1 MENLIPRKSASLII
15 SKINPNPSSLYNYKL
30 LLFKRSKNGSFPNVY
45 AFPGGNYS
53 DKYDN
58 LEIPKDEFPL
68 KNLINTAHRELLEEC
83 GLFFS
88 QLKSDDW
95 NILNEIK
102 KDFLSKN
109 KHWDEFN
116 YLKSS
121 LNKDFDEIYPF
132 IRLITIPYLKYRYD
146 TQFFFYQI
154 KKNSAVNWK
163 QFFNADMSF
172 DSTFQ
177 TFDQI
182 NFDRKEFDE
191 MIWLDPSEILY
202 KFYTSKDFR
211 LAPPQFLII
220 NILSSFLDFR
230 SLIAY
235 LNTRKTKK
243 FQVDPF
249 TFPNMFYLTNTEKVS
264 PFNTPK
270 NYPYLTL
277 SAGDWEY
284 PIETIANNEKD
295 EMLKKEIIKKSE
307 ILKGGKNEQ
316 KNRIYFED
324 LSKLFECKFE
334 TEIKL
339 NSLNPFNFLK
349 SYEEIQNFIKFKK

>member
-1 MENLIPRKSASLII
+1 MQNLIPRKSASLIL

-30 LLFKRSKNGSFPNVY
+30 LLLKRSINGSFPNVY

-88 QLKSDDW
+88 ELKSNDW
-95 NILNEIK
+95 NLLNEIK

-109 KHWDEFN
+109 KAWNEFTH
-116 YLKSS
+116 LKNS
-121 LNKDFDEIYPF
+121 LNRNFDEIYPF

-154 KKNSAVNWK
+154 KKNNVVNWK
-163 QFFNADMSF
+163 QFFHADHSF

-182 NFDRKEFDE
+182 DFDHQEFDE
-191 MIWLDPSEILY
+191 MTWLDPSEILH
-202 KFYTSKDFR
+202 KFYTNKDFG

-220 NILSSFLDFR
+220 NILSSFLDFK
-230 SLIAY
+230 SFIAF

-264 PFNTPK
+264 PFKASK
-270 NYPYLTL
+270 NVPYLAL

-284 PIETIANNEKD
+284 PVDAIMCNEKD
-295 EMLKKEIIKKSE
+295 EMLKKEMSKKCE
-307 ILKGGKNEQ
+307 ILKGEKNDQ
-316 KNRIYFED
+316 KNRIYFENQA
-324 LSKLFECKFE
+324 KLFECKFE

-349 SYEEIQNFIKFKK
+349 NYEEIQNFIKLKK